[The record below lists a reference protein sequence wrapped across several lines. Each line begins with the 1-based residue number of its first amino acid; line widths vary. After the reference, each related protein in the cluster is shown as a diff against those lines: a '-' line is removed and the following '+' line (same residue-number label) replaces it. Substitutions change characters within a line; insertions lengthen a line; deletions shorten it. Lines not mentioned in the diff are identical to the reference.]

1 MKIQNTKGNRKY
13 SIYLGIAGLI
23 VGLSFSVLF
32 IVNEET
38 QNRLTK
44 EDGFFESVG
53 AVGWLIASIAF
64 FISFWKDKRGN
75 NLIFLIT
82 RRNLVFLL
90 LSIFSFVACGEEISW
105 GQRIFKLQ
113 TPEFLMKINRQGETN
128 LHNIVF
134 IRSRDRDNKD
144 LPFWARMLSMTKF
157 FQVSWFAYCIL
168 LPLAC
173 MFSRRTYYFIRNLN
187 IPLVP
192 IMLSVVFLANYL
204 ISRIIPFVYNTNGN
218 LNDHYFV
225 EVKECNFGILFMLV
239 SFYFLQSMATNETLS
254 DWISHSRYE
263 LPGQLTLAEYQCPSQ
278 ALTYN
283 MFYETKSI
291 QTPADL
297 NKNQKA
303 TSQIF

>member
-1 MKIQNTKGNRKY
+1 MKLLKLWNKKGNRKY
-13 SIYLGIAGLI
+13 SFYMRIAGLI
-23 VGLSFSVLF
+23 VGLSFSVLL
-32 IVNEET
+32 IVGEET

-53 AVGWLIASIAF
+53 AAGWLIASIAF

-90 LSIFSFVACGEEISW
+90 LSIFCFVACGEEISW

-113 TPEFLMKINRQGETN
+113 TPEFLMKTNRQGETN

-134 IRSRDRDNKD
+134 IRSRDGDNKD

-157 FQVSWFAYCIL
+157 FQASWFGYCIL
-168 LPLAC
+168 LPLAS
-173 MFSRRTYYFIRNLN
+173 MFNRRTYYFIRNLN

-192 IMLSVVFLANYL
+192 IVLSVVFLANYL
-204 ISRIIPFVYNTNGN
+204 ISRIIPFVYNTNAN

-239 SFYFLQSMATNETLS
+239 SFYFLQSMANNETLN
-254 DWISHSRYE
+254 DWVTHSRYA
-263 LPGQLTLAEYQCPSQ
+263 LFGQSILSEDPRPAPVLTDY
-278 ALTYN
+278 
-283 MFYETKSI
+283 MFNKTQGI
-291 QTPADL
+291 QTLADL
-297 NKNQKA
+297 NKN
-303 TSQIF
+303 

>member
-1 MKIQNTKGNRKY
+1 MKIRNTKDKRDY
-13 SIYLGIAGLI
+13 VICLLIVGLT
-23 VGLSFSVLF
+23 VGLSFSVLL
-32 IVNEET
+32 IVGEET
-38 QNRLTK
+38 QNRLTQ

-53 AVGWLIASIAF
+53 AAGWLIASIAF
-64 FISFWKDKRGN
+64 FISFWKDNRGN
-75 NLIFLIT
+75 NLILLIT

-134 IRSRDRDNKD
+134 IHSRDEDNKD

-157 FQVSWFAYCIL
+157 FQASWFGYCIL

-192 IMLSVVFLANYL
+192 IVLSVVFLANYL
-204 ISRIIPFVYNTNGN
+204 ISRIIPFVYNANGI

-225 EVKECNFGILFMLV
+225 EVKECNFGILFMFV
-239 SFYFLQSMATNETLS
+239 SFYFLQSMANNETLS
-254 DWISHSRYE
+254 NWVTHSRYE
-263 LPGQLTLAEYQCPSQ
+263 LPGQLTLAEYQCPAP

-283 MFYETKSI
+283 MFFETKSI

-297 NKNQKA
+297 NKN
-303 TSQIF
+303 